1 MYNED
6 DLKFINKK
14 NKLYTFIWLFLLAE
28 LAGFFTLFYLYL
40 VEVPKETLKSNDDF
54 NTIFLYLSYVAVII
68 SVPLAYKIYDN
79 RKKQASKIKSLKQNT
94 EKYFLTM
101 MIIYSLFEFAAIM
114 TLIAFYLTKMY
125 QPLYMFGI
133 MFVAV
138 LLNKPSLQRF
148 LNKALE
154 NREEHTILE
163 DTKQSDEENDKKNQI
178 K

>member
-6 DLKFINKK
+6 DLKFIKGK
-14 NKLYTFIWLFLLAE
+14 NKLYTFIWLFLMAE
-28 LAGFFTLFYLYL
+28 LAGFFALFYLYL
-40 VEVPKETLKSNDDF
+40 VEVPKETLKPTDDF

-79 RKKQASKIKSLKQNT
+79 KKKQASKRKSLKQNT

-114 TLIAFYLTKMY
+114 TIIAFYLTKMY

-154 NREEHTILE
+154 NREEHVILE
-163 DTKQSDEENDKKNQI
+163 DKKRSDEENDKKNQI